1 VRLSVDLGSRSYPVF
16 IESGSAA
23 RFPDYL
29 KERFGGRKCVVVTN
43 TTLARLYSS
52 YIATLRDAL
61 GCAVHELPDGEKYK
75 TVEHWSAILDTFVA
89 ARLDRRSFA
98 VAFGGGVAGDMAGFA
113 AACFMRGIE
122 FVQLPTTLLAMVDS
136 SVGGKT
142 AVDHP
147 LGKNLIGAFHQPSAV
162 WIDPVFLETL
172 PRRQF
177 LAGCAEA
184 FKYGFI
190 GGRGMFSFVAD
201 NMDAVMRA
209 ESGPLAECIE
219 RSIRVKA
226 DIVRRDEREAGCRAH
241 LNFGHT
247 FAHALERFYDF
258 DGLEHGEA
266 VMWGM
271 VCAVELAKITG
282 TLPAQY
288 WADFD
293 GILSRLPMPPLP
305 SAPQLDEVYEAMFAD
320 KKAESGALR
329 FVLPTALGAAEVV
342 GGVEKGDVIAALDR
356 ALRVGAAAKT
366 GNPA

>member
-1 VRLSVDLGSRSYPVF
+1 MRLTVDLGSRSYPVF
-16 IESGSAA
+16 IDSGSAA

-43 TTLARLYSS
+43 ATIAKRYQS
-52 YIATLRDAL
+52 YIAALKGAL

-75 TVEHWSAILDTFVA
+75 TVENWSAILDTFVS
-89 ARLDRRSFA
+89 ARLDRGSFA
-98 VAFGGGVAGDMAGFA
+98 VAFGGGVVGDMAGFA
-113 AACFMRGIE
+113 AACFMRGIDY
-122 FVQLPTTLLAMVDS
+122 VQLPTTLLAMVDS

-147 LGKNLIGAFHQPSAV
+147 HGKNLIGAFHQPSAV
-162 WIDPVFLETL
+162 WVDIGFLETL

-190 GGRGMFSFVAD
+190 GGREMFSFVAE

-209 ESGPLAECIE
+209 EAGPLAECVE

-226 DIVRRDEREAGCRAH
+226 DVVRRDEREAGCRAL

-247 FAHALERFYDF
+247 FAHALERFYGF
-258 DGLEHGEA
+258 EGVEHGEA

-271 VCAVELAKITG
+271 VCAVELAKATK

-293 GILSRLPMPPLP
+293 SILSRLPMPPLP
-305 SAPQLDEVYEAMFAD
+305 SPPIADEVYGAMFAD
-320 KKAESGALR
+320 KKAVSGALR
-329 FVLPTALGAAEVV
+329 FVLPTAPGEAEIV
-342 GGVEKGDVIAALDR
+342 GGVGKADVMAALEK
-356 ALRVGAAAKT
+356 ALRVGAAAR
-366 GNPA
+366 

>member
-1 VRLSVDLGSRSYPVF
+1 VRLTVDLGSRSYPVF
-16 IESGSAA
+16 IDRGSAA

-29 KERFGGRKCVVVTN
+29 KERFGARKCVLVTN
-43 TTLARLYSS
+43 TTIAGIYSS
-52 YIATLRDAL
+52 YIAALKEAL

-75 TVEHWSAILDTFVA
+75 DVENWSAVLDAFVS
-89 ARLDRRSFA
+89 ARLDRKSYA

-122 FVQLPTTLLAMVDS
+122 YVQLPTTLLAMVDS

-162 WIDPVFLETL
+162 WIDTAFLDTL

-177 LAGCAEA
+177 LSGCAEA

-190 GGRGMFSFVAD
+190 GGREMFSFVAD
-201 NMDAVMRA
+201 NMDAVARA
-209 ESGPLAECIE
+209 EAGPLAECIE
-219 RSIRVKA
+219 RCVRVKA
-226 DIVRRDEREAGCRAH
+226 DVVRRDEREAGCRAH

-247 FAHALERFYDF
+247 FAHALERFYGF
-258 DGLEHGEA
+258 GVVEHGEA

-271 VCAVELAKITG
+271 ACAVELGKAAG
-282 TLPAQY
+282 TLPKEY
-288 WADFD
+288 WAEFD
-293 GILSRLPMPPLP
+293 AVADRLPMPPLP
-305 SAPQLDEVYEAMFAD
+305 SPPVAREVYEAMFAD

-329 FVLPTALGAAEVV
+329 FVLPASPGAAAVADGV
-342 GGVEKGDVIAALDR
+342 GERDVMAALDR
-356 ALRVGAAAKT
+356 ALRGGAAAR
-366 GNPA
+366 